1 VPSRIH
7 QHRQELPTGVRA
19 WSAPRWLWTLL
30 FFLTCAYPPASRAQS
45 SPTSAAPVI
54 TVSTGGA
61 LCAAGLSITFEVAA
75 SGADLSYQWSFN
87 GQPIAGATS
96 PYYTIASVQLANSGA
111 YSAIVTNPWGSVAT
125 PPAFLD
131 VTEPSGNLSLSPTQ
145 SLDRY
150 TVSPGSTTVLTA
162 SASGG
167 SAASPLTYQ
176 WYYSATPLSDGN
188 GITGSQ
194 TANLTLT
201 GSATRAGTYVCLFA
215 NSGGSLTNLPTT
227 LTVDATND
235 IGRLINGSC
244 RAPVGSGNNVLIF
257 GFVIG
262 GSSTA
267 GSEPILARVSGPALT
282 ASFGLTGTLPDPT
295 LTLCNGSTVLGANQ
309 GWAGNALITAA
320 ANAAGAFPW
329 TNPSSPDSA
338 LLTNLG
344 LGNYTVVAAGQSG
357 DTGMALAEVYD
368 ATPMGTY
375 TPAMPRLV
383 NISDRAQVG
392 TGSSILIAGFVI
404 GGSTSRTVL
413 IRASGPA
420 LANPFGLAGTLSD
433 PLLQLFDGSEQLASN
448 SGWGGNAQIS
458 STAASVGAFP
468 WNNPSSKDSA
478 IFITLPPGA
487 YTAQVSGAAGDG
499 GVALV
504 EVYEVP

>member
-1 VPSRIH
+1 M
-7 QHRQELPTGVRA
+7 L
-19 WSAPRWLWTLL
+19 
-30 FFLTCAYPPASRAQS
+30 FLTCVFPPASRAQS

-54 TVSTGGA
+54 TVYTEGEY
-61 LCAAGLSITFEVAA
+61 CTAGLSADFEVAA
-75 SGADLSYQWSFN
+75 SGADLTYQWDFN

-111 YSAIVTNPWGSVAT
+111 YTAIVTNPWGSVAT

-131 VTEPSGNLSLSPTQ
+131 VSEPSGYPSLSPNY
-145 SLDRY
+145 SSFAAY
-150 TVSPGSTTVLTA
+150 TVSPGSTTVLTI
-162 SASGG
+162 SATGG
-167 SAASPLTYQ
+167 SPSSPLTYQ
-176 WYYSATPLSDGN
+176 WYYGATPLSDGN
-188 GITGSQ
+188 GVTGSQ
-194 TANLTLT
+194 TASLILT
-201 GSATRAGTYVCLFA
+201 GSATRAGSYVCLFA
-215 NSGGSLTNLPTT
+215 NGVGSFGSLPTT
-227 LTVDATND
+227 LTVDATD
-235 IGRLINGSC
+235 DTGRLINSSC
-244 RAPVGSGNNVLIF
+244 RAPVGSGNNVLIS

-262 GSSTA
+262 GGGTE

-295 LTLCNGSTVLGANQ
+295 LKLYKGSTVLGANQ

-329 TNPSSPDSA
+329 TSPSSPDSA
-338 LLTNLG
+338 LLTSLG
-344 LGNYTVVAAGQSG
+344 RGAYTVVAAGQSG

-368 ATPMGTY
+368 VTPMGTY
-375 TPAMPRLV
+375 TPGMPRLV

-392 TGSSILIAGFVI
+392 TGSSVLIAGFVI

-420 LANPFGLAGTLSD
+420 LANTFGLAGTLSD
-433 PLLQLFDGSEQLASN
+433 PQLQLFDGSQQLASN
-448 SGWGGNAQIS
+448 SGWGGSAQIS
-458 STAASVGAFP
+458 STAASVSAFP
-468 WNNPSSKDSA
+468 WNNPSSMDSA
-478 IFITLPPGA
+478 ILITLPPGA